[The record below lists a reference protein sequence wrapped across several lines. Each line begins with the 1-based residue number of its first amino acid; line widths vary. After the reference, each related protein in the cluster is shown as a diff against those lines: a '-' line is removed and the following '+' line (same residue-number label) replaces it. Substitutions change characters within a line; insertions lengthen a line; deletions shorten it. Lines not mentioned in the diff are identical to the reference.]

1 MKNINQ
7 TIAFNHSIQPP
18 LSNAANFKRFKGN
31 YVVIGCIEKCDKN
44 GDSYRILELSDISA
58 TIKMYCF
65 DLNINPAHLM
75 PNALIHVEATL
86 KEKQGQLYVRGVFI
100 QVIDKD
106 STASLVNINLLPQGY
121 CAQPNLLKR
130 FKNVVEQIHSRFITQ
145 FLAHVLA
152 DHVVSYRYLQCPA
165 SLRHHHHY
173 SGGLLEHSI
182 EVAEQLIN
190 QHSVNEKKFT
200 QKERDIAIVAALLHD
215 IGKTRTLTSD
225 GKRTA
230 LGMMVDHDEL
240 TLEVCANAL
249 VTLDKTDT
257 SSAMLLRH
265 IWTCATPNA
274 RYGYQAITP
283 IATALHRADHQ
294 SANNTFNLNN
304 KIA

>member
-18 LSNAANFKRFKGN
+18 LSNAANFKRFKG
-31 YVVIGCIEKCDKN
+31 YYCVISCVKKIDKF
-44 GDSYRILELSDISA
+44 DLSYWVIELSDSSA
-58 TIKMYCF
+58 TIKVFCF
-65 DLNINPAHLM
+65 NNPLNIHHIKPFG
-75 PNALIHVEATL
+75 LIHIEATV
-86 KEKQGQLYVRGVFI
+86 KEANGQHYINSAIVYPV
-100 QVIDKD
+100 D
-106 STASLVNINLLPQGY
+106 SAQQLAHFTLSLLPQAY
-121 CAQPNLLKR
+121 CHKPELLRR
-130 FKNVVEQIHSRFITQ
+130 FSTLVKQIHSRVLTR

-152 DHVVSYRYLQCPA
+152 DNVVSYRYLQCPA